1 MQESARL
8 TPAASEGPS
17 HVGKAVCM
25 EDMRDGGSPPRRPIP
40 EEPHG
45 RSTGRIMTWS
55 LIESKAKKAVWL
67 WAIALR
73 PYRAYLLQRWD
84 EVPFSPPSSSHQ
96 EAITISSFTRPSHPS
111 LIPALPQHRTSS
123 PHPIT
128 TSPELHPHPTNAN
141 FPCTD
146 SEAETLFIH
155 LHPRACS
162 LTASAH

>member
-55 LIESKAKKAVWL
+55 LRESKAKKAVWL

-96 EAITISSFTRPSHPS
+96 EAIPISSFTRPSPPS
-111 LIPALPQHRTSS
+111 FIPFPPS
-123 PHPIT
+123 T
-128 TSPELHPHPTNAN
+128 TSNFVSPPNHHIPRTPPPPHKRK
-141 FPCTD
+141 F
-146 SEAETLFIH
+146 SMH
-155 LHPRACS
+155 R
-162 LTASAH
+162 